1 MLEFFVILGT
11 SSSRNDTHLAILTNI
26 SWFFSV
32 YVKRN
37 LSVANQ
43 TKGCMY
49 LIYNFDGLQNQLR
62 PIEWCHYIFLN
73 FASHFICFRMFFNW
87 APYLSVPKYFRYLL
101 RGWIEQISIG
111 TQVRKGVRV
120 NLLWQFKIF
129 EHLLREY
136 FRHEAVSSTD
146 QEAFKDTLKN
156 IIVMLDN
163 IYFSCNTFIRNKWN
177 GDGLL
182 LKFWHFL
189 TKSLK
194 LHIQENK
201 V

>member
-1 MLEFFVILGT
+1 MCGKSQLTQIWITFPSMNFKCPIL
-11 SSSRNDTHLAILTNI
+11 NQDPPHYLTNI
-26 SWFFSV
+26 SWLFSV

-129 EHLLREY
+129 YPGILVQGVYRLRS
-136 FRHEAVSSTD
+136 ATILVIL
-146 QEAFKDTLKN
+146 AP
-156 IIVMLDN
+156 
-163 IYFSCNTFIRNKWN
+163 
-177 GDGLL
+177 GLNC
-182 LKFWHFL
+182 F
-189 TKSLK
+189 
-194 LHIQENK
+194 
-201 V
+201 